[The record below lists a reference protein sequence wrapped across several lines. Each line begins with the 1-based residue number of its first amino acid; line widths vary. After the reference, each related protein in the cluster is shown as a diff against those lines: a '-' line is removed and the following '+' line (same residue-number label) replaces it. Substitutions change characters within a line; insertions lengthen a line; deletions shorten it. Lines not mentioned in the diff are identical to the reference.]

1 MRKGKHEKKKLDNK
15 KAKRIESPEVSCRIR
30 KLKKINQKKK
40 ILNATWIILIVV
52 FISCIA
58 VIYYERSNNIKISME
73 NQELKDFV
81 DESSK
86 VHELAKEEI
95 DEHQTRINR
104 VKELQKENS
113 DIVGWL
119 EIEGTK
125 ISYPLLQGKDNSYYM
140 NHNYKK
146 EKSKDGSLFLDAAYN
161 WEKPST
167 NLLVYGHN
175 NHGSEEMF
183 VDLLKYK
190 DEKFYRAHPI
200 IRFTTSTED
209 AEYEIISAFLSRVY
223 YKSEKD
229 VFRYYFFID
238 AENEK
243 QFNEYV
249 ANSKKASIYD
259 IEATAEYG
267 EQLLTLSTC
276 EYSQEDGRFAVVA
289 KKK

>member
-1 MRKGKHEKKKLDNK
+1 MRKGKHAKNKLDNRK
-15 KAKRIESPEVSCRIR
+15 GKRIESPEVSRRIR

-40 ILNATWIILIVV
+40 ILNITCIILIVV

-58 VIYYERSNNIKISME
+58 VICYERNNNIKTAKE
-73 NQELKDFV
+73 NQELKDSMI
-81 DESSK
+81 ESSK
-86 VHELAKEEI
+86 VPELVNEEI
-95 DEHQTRINR
+95 DEHQIRMNK
-104 VKELQKENS
+104 VKELQQENS

-146 EKSKDGSLFLDAAYN
+146 EKSKDGSLFLDASYN

-175 NHGSEEMF
+175 NRGSEEMF

-190 DEKFYRAHPI
+190 DENFYKEHPI
-200 IRFTTSTED
+200 IRFTTATED
-209 AEYEIISAFLSRVY
+209 SEYEIISAFLSRVY
-223 YKSEKD
+223 YKNEKD

-238 AENEK
+238 AKNEK
-243 QFNEYV
+243 EFNEYV
-249 ANSKKASIYD
+249 ANSKETSLYD
-259 IEATAEYG
+259 IEATAKYG
-267 EQLLTLSTC
+267 DQLLTLSTC